1 MKSLGFLLANILFY
15 LPFTSRSRLGF
26 ELSQIREIMRH
37 EAWPE
42 CRQFTK
48 RLPSGSD
55 GLGGCLRDVYIH
67 NRSVASASVCLLR
80 FCLHNVNSRI
90 FFFPGCKVGV
100 CAQGPLNGVRS

>member
-55 GLGGCLRDVYIH
+55 GLGGVFTRCLHTQSISRFG
-67 NRSVASASVCLLR
+67 
-80 FCLHNVNSRI
+80 FCLPSSLL
-90 FFFPGCKVGV
+90 F
-100 CAQGPLNGVRS
+100 AQR